1 MYLHLGQESI
11 VRTRDILGIFDLD
24 TASLSRHTRDY
35 LAAAEKAG
43 RVVTVTGE
51 LPKSFIVTTGE
62 SPRRIHQPDLRGHAE
77 KAQRVC
83 GRHQQHR
90 KIGSRR
96 KIERLPGS
104 APPRLSSC
112 KARAAFEIPPPF
124 PARPLWRT
132 AEKL

>member
-1 MYLHLGQESI
+1 M
-11 VRTRDILGIFDLD
+11 D

-62 SPRRIHQPDLRGHAE
+62 SPAVYISQISAGTLKKRSGYVDGISNIENREPPENKSGSQVPRRRGFLRVKPA
-77 KAQRVC
+77 
-83 GRHQQHR
+83 
-90 KIGSRR
+90 
-96 KIERLPGS
+96 
-104 APPRLSSC
+104 PRLKYHPLS
-112 KARAAFEIPPPF
+112 PP
-124 PARPLWRT
+124 RPLWRT

>member
-62 SPRRIHQPDLRGHAE
+62 SPAVYISQ
-77 KAQRVC
+77 
-83 GRHQQHR
+83 
-90 KIGSRR
+90 I
-96 KIERLPGS
+96 S
-104 APPRLSSC
+104 AGTLKSAAGMWTASATSKNREPPEN
-112 KARAAFEIPPPF
+112 RAAPRFRAAAAF
-124 PARPLWRT
+124 FV
-132 AEKL
+132 